1 MFAIGVPLQL
11 GKQLRQGH
19 VTVEYWSFSSKNN
32 ALQLIG
38 VVAICPRQHTS
49 SHPFSSWGGLTARG
63 LRACKA
69 PILLSSTHE
78 TTLMEICDAPFSVPL
93 RLANRAWQMWRA
105 PEAFDSLIQ
114 KTWRFHSMMFMDSWN
129 LPLKILWHAIL
140 PNFLCLPNMM
150 CYETPTNYHTAGG
163 TEDGAIPAMAG
174 SADAQPRTEKKKKD
188 QP

>member
-1 MFAIGVPLQL
+1 MFAIGSTATWQTAAA
-11 GKQLRQGH
+11 RTCH
-19 VTVEYWSFSSKNN
+19 SSKNN

-38 VVAICPRQHTS
+38 VAVICPRQHTS

-69 PILLSSTHE
+69 PILLSSIHE

-105 PEAFDSLIQ
+105 PRAFDSLIQ
-114 KTWRFHSMMFMDSWN
+114 KTWRFHNMMFMDSWN

-163 TEDGAIPAMAG
+163 TEDGAKSSQQWQEAPIPNHV
-174 SADAQPRTEKKKKD
+174 RRKKNVH
-188 QP
+188 P